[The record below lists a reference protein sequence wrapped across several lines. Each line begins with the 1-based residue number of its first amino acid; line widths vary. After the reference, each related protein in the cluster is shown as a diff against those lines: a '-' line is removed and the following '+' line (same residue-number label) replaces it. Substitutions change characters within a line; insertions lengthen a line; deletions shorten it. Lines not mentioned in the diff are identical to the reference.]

1 MRERAKEWEGRVR
14 RLALDIRQT
23 KRFMALSCFPKI
35 SPKLIIIQASNGSR
49 KEGGPGVP
57 RTDGTRRTTAQERR
71 WACVG

>member
-1 MRERAKEWEGRVR
+1 MRERAKEWEER

-35 SPKLIIIQASNGSR
+35 SPKLIIIQAGNGSR
-49 KEGGPGVP
+49 GRGGPGVP

-71 WACVG
+71 RACVG